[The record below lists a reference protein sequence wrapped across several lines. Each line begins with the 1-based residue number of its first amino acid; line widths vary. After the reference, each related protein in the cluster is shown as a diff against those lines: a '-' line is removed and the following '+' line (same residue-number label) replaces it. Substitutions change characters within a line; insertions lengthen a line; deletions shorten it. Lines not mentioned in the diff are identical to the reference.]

1 MSALGQLN
9 PLDNPQ
15 VWDVV
20 VISGVTSP
28 GVIKEGSLGDWKRTH
43 DFDVKKGKGTLG
55 ATVTFTNKPPAEGT
69 ITFMLWLAEHFAA
82 WDAFLPLLK
91 YDPTKK
97 TVTAV
102 DIYHPALDAIDVS
115 SVVCTKI
122 GNLVHEGKQLYSIT
136 VDFLEYFPTPAQS
149 AVSTPNGTSGTP
161 PPPGAP
167 GNPPP
172 NAGTAEE
179 QEIAQLLAQAT
190 AP

>member
-9 PLDNPQ
+9 PIDNPQ
-15 VWDVV
+15 EWDVV
-20 VISGVTSP
+20 FVSGVRSP
-28 GVIKEGSLGDWKRTH
+28 GIIKDGNLGEWKRTH
-43 DFDVKKGKGTLG
+43 DFDIKKGKGTLG

-69 ITFMLWLAEHFAA
+69 ITFMLWTAAQFAA
-82 WDAFLPLLK
+82 WDSFLPLLK

-122 GNLVHEGKQLYSIT
+122 GNVVHEGKQLYSIT
-136 VDFLEYFPTPAQS
+136 VDFLEYFPTPALS
-149 AVSTPNGTSGTP
+149 AVSTPNQTTGSP
-161 PPPGAP
+161 PPPGNT
-167 GNPPP
+167 GDPPP
-172 NAGTAEE
+172 NAATAEE
-179 QEIAQLLAQAT
+179 KEISSLLAQAT